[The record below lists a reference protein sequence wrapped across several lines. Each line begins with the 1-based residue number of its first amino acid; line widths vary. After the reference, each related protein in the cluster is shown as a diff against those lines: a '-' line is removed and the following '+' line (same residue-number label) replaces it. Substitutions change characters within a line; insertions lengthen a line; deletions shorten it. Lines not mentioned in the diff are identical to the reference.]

1 MAIDI
6 QEVEKLAKLSRLH
19 FTDEEKQTFIKE
31 FDAILQQVNALDN
44 VDVSNIDLRTNGS
57 VIQSTLLSPDVIAE
71 GLSQE
76 RILSNAPAQNQGAF
90 LVPIT
95 VDEEGQH

>member
-6 QEVEKLAKLSRLH
+6 QEVDKLTKLSRLH

-31 FDAILQQVNALDN
+31 FDAILQQVNALDS
-44 VDVSNIDLRTNGS
+44 VDVSNIDLRTSGS
-57 VIQSTLLSPDVIAE
+57 VIQSTSLSIDKERE

-76 RILSNAPAQNQGAF
+76 GILSNAPAKSEGAF